1 MYKKLFVGGIN
12 HNTTISMSHSPPSP
26 ASLDDFIDYFSKF
39 GPIENCNIVMDQETK
54 KNRGFGFVIFSNPE
68 TANAVLQQSYHIING
83 KRVCSVAITAI
94 FVGGSQAG
102 HDTEGPGSC
111 RLGLSQGP
119 QRHVHEAV
127 CPLGPSSPLV
137 LPITP

>member
-12 HNTTISMSHSPPSP
+12 HNTTISMSHSPPPP
-26 ASLDDFIDYFSKF
+26 APLDDFIDYFSKF

-83 KRVCSVAITAI
+83 KRV
-94 FVGGSQAG
+94 
-102 HDTEGPGSC
+102 
-111 RLGLSQGP
+111 
-119 QRHVHEAV
+119 
-127 CPLGPSSPLV
+127 
-137 LPITP
+137 